1 MGPFAGPPHV
11 HLRFNGASTWSSQ
24 PPQSSQV
31 MKISELPQ
39 SLLCPSLRTRSAVH
53 WLPSLTVCCPA
64 FFPYGGCSESS
75 TGLLGA
81 YTQDT
86 LGNVPAA
93 ASASNRVHGRMFGL
107 PFSSSI
113 FSK

>member
-1 MGPFAGPPHV
+1 MGPFAGPPPV
-11 HLRFNGASTWSSQ
+11 PLFFNGGSTWSYQ

-31 MKISELPQ
+31 MKIAELPQ

-64 FFPYGGCSESS
+64 VFPCGGCSDSS
-75 TGLLGA
+75 TGLLVA
-81 YTQDT
+81 YTQDPF
-86 LGNVPAA
+86 GKFPAA
-93 ASASNRVHGRMFGL
+93 TSMSNRVQGRIFGL

-113 FSK
+113 LSK

>member
-1 MGPFAGPPHV
+1 MGPFAGPPPV
-11 HLRFNGASTWSSQ
+11 HLFFNGGSTWSYQ

-31 MKISELPQ
+31 MKIAELPQ

-64 FFPYGGCSESS
+64 FFPYGGCSERS

-81 YTQDT
+81 YIQDT
-86 LGNVPAA
+86 FGNFPAA
-93 ASASNRVHGRMFGL
+93 TSVSNLVQGRMFLL
-107 PFSSSI
+107 PCSSAI
-113 FSK
+113 LLK

>member
-1 MGPFAGPPHV
+1 MGPFAGPPPN
-11 HLRFNGASTWSSQ
+11 HLFFNGGSTWSYQ

-31 MKISELPQ
+31 MKIAELAQ

-86 LGNVPAA
+86 LGKFPAA
-93 ASASNRVHGRMFGL
+93 TSMSNRVQGRIFGL

-113 FSK
+113 LSK